1 MLNKNQSVFTFSSY
15 RSLKKV
21 EGTENVKFLVIH
33 DSMYIV
39 IKGSNDNKLF
49 LELYD
54 SSNFSYNFNSP
65 SRQFDLSWQ
74 KVDGSAD
81 LSRDNESYFVKV
93 VKLNRKNM
101 TLLNAVLVDDSKSI
115 EHLDHILLISIDEK
129 LYWINYVENE
139 TEYSIETILVM
150 RSKIV
155 AIECIRNLLI
165 VLEDS
170 VLTLYYTST
179 EHNVLSRKEI
189 FLGQVETFEFVHEK
203 CCFVY
208 SNGLKIVCLYL
219 LIPGHGNNH
228 YETVEIELTNICAMT
243 YVKELNLILGINENN
258 LFYHIPLKNKKL
270 TLNSDEFVEID
281 SQHVNEIKNMNRVLD
296 IKRRNFLN
304 LEKMYEEEQ
313 KQLQLMKTLTNN
325 GFDSEQKIL
334 CKRIYNLD
342 ETVHLEINLN
352 SCITEAH
359 ENFKVSFSGESER
372 NTNVICIQTKTSDK
386 TIKLVISK
394 KDLVK
399 IESMSLYFVVNLYQ
413 NPRLL
418 NYSVKFEETTDDQR
432 SEKTILK
439 EHSKTLLEKIEQ
451 IIKKQEI
458 GM

>member
-21 EGTENVKFLVIH
+21 EGIENVKFFVIH
-33 DSMYIV
+33 DNMYIV
-39 IKGSNDNKLF
+39 IKSSSANKLF
-49 LELYD
+49 LQLYD
-54 SSNFSYNFNSP
+54 SSSFSYNFNNP

-74 KVDGSAD
+74 QVDGSAD
-81 LSRDNESYFVKV
+81 LSRENESYFVKV

-101 TLLNAVLVDDSKSI
+101 TLMNAVLVDDSKTI
-115 EHLDHILLISIDEK
+115 EHLDHILLMSIDEK

-165 VLEDS
+165 VLEAS
-170 VLTLYYTST
+170 VLTLYYAST
-179 EHNVLSRKEI
+179 EHNILSRKEVY
-189 FLGQVETFEFVHEK
+189 LGQVESFEFVHEK

-219 LIPGHGNNH
+219 LIPAHGNNH
-228 YETVEIELTNICAMT
+228 YETVEIELSNICAIT
-243 YVKELNLILGINENN
+243 YVKELNLILGISENN
-258 LFYHIPLKNKKL
+258 LFYHIPLKNNKL

-281 SQHVNEIKNMNRVLD
+281 SQHVNEIKNINRVLD

-325 GFDSEQKIL
+325 ELESEQKIL

-342 ETVHLEINLN
+342 GTVNFEINLN
-352 SCITEAH
+352 FCITEAY
-359 ENFKVSFSGESER
+359 ENFKVSLSGESER

-386 TIKLVISK
+386 TIKLVLSK
-394 KDLVK
+394 KDQLK
-399 IESMSLYFVVNLYQ
+399 IESISLYFVVNLHQ

-418 NYSVKFEETTDDQR
+418 NYLVKFEEKMDDQR
-432 SEKTILK
+432 SEQKMLM
-439 EHSKTLLEKIEQ
+439 EHSRTLLEKIKQ
-451 IIKKQEI
+451 IINKQEI
-458 GM
+458 NM